1 VERVMV
7 HIAIPEESQVNC
19 VTMLLLDNVCS
30 WWETIIE
37 RRSEE
42 VIVWKDFR
50 EQFEEQYYS

>member
-1 VERVMV
+1 MV

-19 VTMLLLDNVCS
+19 VTMLLLDNACS

-37 RRSEE
+37 RRSRE

-50 EQFEEQYYS
+50 EQFEERYYS